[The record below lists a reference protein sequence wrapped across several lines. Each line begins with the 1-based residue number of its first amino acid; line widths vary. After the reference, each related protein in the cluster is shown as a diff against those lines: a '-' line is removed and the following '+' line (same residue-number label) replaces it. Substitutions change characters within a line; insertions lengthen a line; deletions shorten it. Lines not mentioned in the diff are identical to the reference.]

1 MPKRTDLHTIMIIG
15 SGPIVIGQGCEFDYS
30 GVQACKVLRKQ
41 GYRVV
46 LVNSNPATI
55 MTDPEFADATY
66 VEPLTPE
73 MCERIIA
80 QEQPDAVLPTVG
92 GQTAL
97 NLAKALAE
105 NGALDRHHVELIG
118 AKFDSIEIAE
128 DRQLF
133 KEAMI
138 EIGLRCP
145 TSEIVGTVEDAL
157 RVAEKL
163 NYPVLVRPSFT
174 LGGSGGGVAFS
185 PDDLRRI
192 AENGLKQ
199 SPVHEVLVEMS
210 VLGWK
215 EYELEVMRDVSGN
228 FVVVCT
234 IENLDPMGVH
244 TGDSITVAPAQT
256 LTDKELQRLR
266 DMAKAVLDRVG
277 LATGGANVQFAV
289 NPADGQVYVIE
300 MNPRVSRSSALASK
314 ATGFP
319 IAKIAALLAVG
330 FTLDEIPNDIT
341 RVTPASFEPS
351 LDYVVVKLPR
361 WDFDKFP
368 GADSTLGPQMKA
380 IGEVMAI
387 GRTFPEALQKGI
399 RSLDIGI
406 DGFGSKLLEARP
418 ESLRVPTA
426 QRIFQVAN
434 LLREG
439 VAPEEIVR
447 TTGFD
452 PWFVRQLA
460 DIMAIR
466 ATMDGVTLDQVDAEH
481 MLTLKRYGYGDA
493 HLAQIFNTDE
503 MTVRSYRKSLGIVP
517 SYYRVDT
524 CAAEFEAHTPYL
536 YSTYEEDDEA
546 EPTDAQKVVILGGG
560 PNRIGQGIE
569 FDYCCVHACFALKE
583 MGYETIMVNCNPETV
598 STDYDTADRLYFEPL
613 TVEDV
618 LNIIDEE
625 KPVGVLVQFG
635 GQTPLNI
642 AKALADAGAPIW
654 GTSVDT
660 IDLAEDRERFNELMR
675 ELDIPQAAGATALDR
690 QQALAVAHQ
699 IGYPVLVRPSYVL
712 GGRGMAIVFDD
723 DMLSAWLDRHVQ
735 WNGHPVLI
743 DQFLDDA
750 FEIDVDALCDGDHV
764 TVGGIM
770 QHIEEAGVHSG
781 DSACV
786 LPPYKISYYHIEIL
800 REFTDQIGKALGV
813 KGLFNIQFAIKDEV
827 VYVLEVN
834 PRASRTVPFVS
845 KATGQPLARYAA
857 QIAAGKTL
865 AELGFTAE
873 PHVDGF
879 FVKEAV
885 LPFQKFP
892 GVDARLGPEMRS
904 TGEVMGHASSF
915 GHAFAKAEIAA
926 GTSLPLEG
934 TVFISVN
941 DYDKG
946 AVIKIARE
954 LYQMGFRLVATEGT
968 AKLLGDVNI
977 PADVIN
983 KVSEGSPHIVDAIRA
998 GRNQPDHQ
1006 HAARRAGALRR
1017 QPDSRDGGAVRRADY
1032 HDDERGDGGGAGHQ
1046 GAAPEAAQGAQLAGA
1061 SPRGLANGWMLPKRV
1076 GAGFKPAPTS
1086 LRLLDPLFTLSRRA
1100 SRSFARWRRGNRR
1113 RKPVPVCQIG
1123 RRGRVERALVTSS
1136 PGIGEELAV
1145 HVVALQGEQIAANAE
1160 EGDFARRRDGACQQH
1175 RRSPAASGVASTIPG
1190 ASSVDIIA
1198 AEFMDMDSVASGIVS
1213 II

>member
-30 GVQACKVLRKQ
+30 GVQACKVLRKL

-80 QEQPDAVLPTVG
+80 QEKPDAVLPTVG

-105 NGALDRHHVELIG
+105 NGALERHNVELIG

-145 TSEIVGTVEDAL
+145 TSEIVSTVDQAL
-157 RVAEKL
+157 AAAEKL

-174 LGGSGGGVAFS
+174 LGGSGGGVAFNA
-185 PDDLRRI
+185 DQLRRI
-192 AENGLKQ
+192 AENGIKQ

-234 IENLDPMGVH
+234 IENMDPMGVH

-289 NPADGQVYVIE
+289 NPEDGQVFVIE

-319 IAKIAALLAVG
+319 IAKIAALLAIG

-351 LDYVVVKLPR
+351 LDYVVVKIPR

-406 DGFGSKLLEARP
+406 MGFGSKLLHTSADA
-418 ESLRVPTA
+418 LRVPTA
-426 QRIFQVAN
+426 QRLFQVAN

-439 VAPEEIVR
+439 VSPEEIIN
-447 TTGFD
+447 TTKFD
-452 PWFVRQLA
+452 PWFVRQLT
-460 DIMAIR
+460 DINAVRESIDDLPLDQIDA
-466 ATMDGVTLDQVDAEH
+466 ATMLQ
-481 MLTLKRYGYGDA
+481 LKRYGYGDA
-493 HLAQIFNTDE
+493 HLAQILKTDE
-503 MTVRSYRKSLGIVP
+503 MSVRNKRKSLGVTP

-546 EPTDAQKVVILGGG
+546 EPTTNKKVMILGGG

-583 MGYETIMVNCNPETV
+583 LGYETIMVNCNPETV

-618 LNIIDEE
+618 LNIMDEE

-635 GQTPLNI
+635 GQTPLNL

-660 IDLAEDRERFNELMR
+660 IDLAEDRKRFNALMQEL
-675 ELDIPQAAGATALDR
+675 EIPQAAGATALSR
-690 QQALAVAHQ
+690 EEALSVAGK

-712 GGRGMAIVFDD
+712 GGRDMAIIFDD
-723 DMLSAWLDRHVQ
+723 EMLQAWLDKHAQ
-735 WNGHPVLI
+735 ALGHPVLI

-750 FEIDVDALCDGDHV
+750 FEIDVDALGDGAHV

-786 LPPYKISYYHIEIL
+786 LPPYKISYYHIDII
-800 REFTDQIGKALGV
+800 REYTDRIGKALGV
-813 KGLFNIQFAIKDEV
+813 RGLFNIQFAIKDDV

-834 PRASRTVPFVS
+834 PRASRTAPFVS
-845 KATGQPLARYAA
+845 KATGRPLARYAA
-857 QIAAGKTL
+857 MIAAGKTL
-865 AELGFTAE
+865 AGLEFTEE
-873 PHVDGF
+873 PEVDGF

-915 GHAFAKAEIAA
+915 GHAFAKAEMAA
-926 GTSLPLEG
+926 STQLPLNG
-934 TVFISVN
+934 TIFISVN
-941 DYDKG
+941 PFDRG
-946 AVIKIARE
+946 AVTKIARD
-954 LYQMGFRLVATEGT
+954 LMQMGFKLVATHGT
-968 AKLLGDVNI
+968 AEYLQSIDI
-977 PADVIN
+977 PADVLD
-983 KVSEGSPHIVDAIRA
+983 KVSEGTPNIVDAIRA
-998 GRNQPDHQ
+998 GQIDLVINTPRGGQAHYD
-1006 HAARRAGALRR
+1006 GALIRGTALLYGVPIVTTMSAATATVQGIKALR
-1017 QPDSRDGGAVRRADY
+1017 QKPLKVRSLQV
-1032 HDDERGDGGGAGHQ
+1032 HHHF
-1046 GAAPEAAQGAQLAGA
+1046 LA
-1061 SPRGLANGWMLPKRV
+1061 K
-1076 GAGFKPAPTS
+1076 
-1086 LRLLDPLFTLSRRA
+1086 
-1100 SRSFARWRRGNRR
+1100 
-1113 RKPVPVCQIG
+1113 
-1123 RRGRVERALVTSS
+1123 
-1136 PGIGEELAV
+1136 
-1145 HVVALQGEQIAANAE
+1145 
-1160 EGDFARRRDGACQQH
+1160 
-1175 RRSPAASGVASTIPG
+1175 
-1190 ASSVDIIA
+1190 
-1198 AEFMDMDSVASGIVS
+1198 
-1213 II
+1213 

>member
-1 MPKRTDLHTIMIIG
+1 MPKRTDIHTIMVIG

-30 GVQACKVLRKQ
+30 GVQACKALRRE
-41 GYRVV
+41 GYRIV

-73 MCERIIA
+73 MCERIIEA
-80 QEQPDAVLPTVG
+80 EQPDAILPTVG

-97 NLAKALAE
+97 NLALALHQR
-105 NGALDRHHVELIG
+105 GTLDKYGIELIG
-118 AKFDSIEIAE
+118 ANRVSIELAE

-133 KEAMI
+133 KDAMA
-138 EIGLRCP
+138 EIGLKSP
-145 TSEIVGTVEDAL
+145 QSEVVNTVEDAV
-157 RVAEKL
+157 RAAQSL

-174 LGGSGGGVAFS
+174 LGGSGGGVAY
-185 PDDLRRI
+185 DETELRAI
-192 AENGLKQ
+192 AERGLML
-199 SPVHEVLVEMS
+199 SPIGEILVDRS
-210 VLGWK
+210 LLGWK
-215 EYELEVMRDVSGN
+215 EYELEVMRDALGN

-266 DMAKAVLDRVG
+266 DAAKAVLDRVG
-277 LATGGANVQFAV
+277 LATGGANVQFAI
-289 NPADGQVYVIE
+289 NPADGEVYVIE

-330 FTLDEIPNDIT
+330 YTLAEIPNDIT

-351 LDYVVVKLPR
+351 LDYVVVKIPR
-361 WDFDKFP
+361 WNFEKFT
-368 GADSTLGPQMKA
+368 GVDRVLGPQMKA
-380 IGEVMAI
+380 VGEVMAI

-399 RSLDIGI
+399 RALDIGVS
-406 DGFGSKLLEARP
+406 GFGSKLDDAPP

-426 QRIFQVAN
+426 QRLFQVASA
-434 LLREG
+434 LVKGMALQE
-439 VAPEEIVR
+439 VAE

-460 DIMAIR
+460 DIIQLQDAILTRISPLPEGERQR
-466 ATMDGVTLDQVDAEH
+466 ARE
-481 MLTLKRYGYGDA
+481 LTADDFRRLKRYGYSDA
-493 HLAQIFNTDE
+493 HIAQVIGASEAD
-503 MTVRSYRKSLGIVP
+503 VRTRRVMLGVTP

-536 YSTYEEDDEA
+536 YSTYEAGDEVA
-546 EPTDAQKVVILGGG
+546 PTAKAKVMILGGG

-569 FDYCCVHACFALKE
+569 FDYCCVHACFALRE

-613 TVEDV
+613 TAEDV
-618 LNIIDEE
+618 LNIIAVENPD
-625 KPVGVLVQFG
+625 GVLVQFG

-642 AKALADAGAPIW
+642 APALGAAGAPIW
-654 GTSVDT
+654 GTSVET
-660 IDLAEDRERFNELMR
+660 IDLAEDRERFNALMHD
-675 ELDIPQAAGATALDR
+675 LDIPQPEGATALNAAEALRAADR
-690 QQALAVAHQ
+690 

-712 GGRGMAIVFDD
+712 GGRGMKLSFDAEE
-723 DMLSAWLDRHVQ
+723 LAAWLETQIQ

-750 FEIDVDALCDGDHV
+750 FEVDVDALCDGEHV
-764 TVGGIM
+764 TIGGIM
-770 QHIEEAGVHSG
+770 QHIEEAGIHSG

-786 LPPYKISYYHIEIL
+786 LPPYKISMYHVEII
-800 REFTDQIGKALGV
+800 REYTQRIGKALGV

-845 KATGQPLARYAA
+845 KATGIPLARYAA
-857 QIAAGKTL
+857 LIAAGQTL
-865 AELGFTAE
+865 ADLNFLEE

-915 GHAFAKAEIAA
+915 GHAFAKAEMAA
-926 GTSLPLEG
+926 STTLPLDG
-934 TVFISVN
+934 AVFISVN
-941 DYDKG
+941 DFDKG
-946 AVIKIARE
+946 AVVKIARD
-954 LYQMGFRLVATEGT
+954 LHKLGFALLATAGT
-968 AKLLGDVNI
+968 AYWLQTVGL
-977 PADVIN
+977 PAAPVN
-983 KVSEGSPHIVDAIRA
+983 KVSDGSPHVIDRIRA
-998 GRNQPDHQ
+998 GEIGLIINTPRGGQA
-1006 HAARRAGALRR
+1006 HADGALIR
-1017 QPDSRDGGAVRRADY
+1017 
-1032 HDDERGDGGGAGHQ
+1032 
-1046 GAAPEAAQGAQLAGA
+1046 GAAHQYGVPIITTMSAAMAAVQGIKALKQ
-1061 SPRGLANGWMLPKRV
+1061 
-1076 GAGFKPAPTS
+1076 KPLKVRS
-1086 LRLLDPLFTLSRRA
+1086 L
-1100 SRSFARWRRGNRR
+1100 
-1113 RKPVPVCQIG
+1113 Q
-1123 RRGRVERALVTSS
+1123 
-1136 PGIGEELAV
+1136 V
-1145 HVVALQGEQIAANAE
+1145 HHGQG
-1160 EGDFARRRDGACQQH
+1160 
-1175 RRSPAASGVASTIPG
+1175 
-1190 ASSVDIIA
+1190 
-1198 AEFMDMDSVASGIVS
+1198 
-1213 II
+1213 